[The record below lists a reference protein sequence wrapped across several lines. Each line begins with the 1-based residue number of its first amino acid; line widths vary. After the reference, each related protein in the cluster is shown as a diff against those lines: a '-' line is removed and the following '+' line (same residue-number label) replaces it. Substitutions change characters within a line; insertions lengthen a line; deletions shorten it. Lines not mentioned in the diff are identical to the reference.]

1 MIIYIYIYIYRKRER
16 ERVGGRTGYRSIE
29 EIRRDGKLER
39 TVRKQKTATGNTMA
53 DANDKGAAWLPG
65 TGLTMNPR
73 SSWPTADT
81 RSDR

>member
-1 MIIYIYIYIYRKRER
+1 MESWRER
-16 ERVGGRTGYRSIE
+16 FEN
-29 EIRRDGKLER
+29 K
-39 TVRKQKTATGNTMA
+39 KKKTATGNTMA
-53 DANDKGAAWLPG
+53 DANDKGAALLPG

>member
-1 MIIYIYIYIYRKRER
+1 MWKDRL
-16 ERVGGRTGYRSIE
+16 SFD
-29 EIRRDGKLER
+29 RRDSKRWKVGENGLK
-39 TVRKQKTATGNTMA
+39 TKKKKTATGNTMA
-53 DANDKGAAWLPG
+53 DANDKGAALLPG